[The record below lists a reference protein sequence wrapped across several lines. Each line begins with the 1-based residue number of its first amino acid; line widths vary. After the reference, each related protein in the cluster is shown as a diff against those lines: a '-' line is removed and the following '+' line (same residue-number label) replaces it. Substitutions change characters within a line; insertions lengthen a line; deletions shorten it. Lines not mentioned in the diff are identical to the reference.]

1 MFQRPQALC
10 IWRWWRQGEAVSSLW
25 GSSHWRAF
33 IIIRVQCWI
42 SSPYLLVWLSVV
54 LDCGKLFF
62 ETFYDVTWILASY
75 CSMGHC
81 HVIWLALIDVCAVR
95 SSWTYW
101 CYFLLLVYE
110 VSVWCVGEYILLLL
124 PFSTIEYNQNRY
136 VYLLFLLQLL
146 CAVTTWCGQF
156 ANYVITDSVT
166 L

>member
-1 MFQRPQALC
+1 MLQRPQALC

-62 ETFYDVTWILASY
+62 ETFYYVTWILASY

-81 HVIWLALIDVCAVR
+81 HVIWLALQCGVHERIDVI
-95 SSWTYW
+95 
-101 CYFLLLVYE
+101 FLLLVYE
-110 VSVWCVGEYILLLL
+110 VSVWCVGEYILLVL
-124 PFSTIEYNQNRY
+124 PFSAIEYNQNRY

-156 ANYVITDSVT
+156 ANYVVTDSVT